1 VSAAKSQDWRT
12 ARAFAEIFNCNSLD
26 YKTSM
31 LLCLQEVAPAT
42 LQTTTSITDYSIDET
57 DLKFDWASPWP
68 VQDYYS
74 SNPVLPLDPLEAMVR
89 GQFNKVPIMTGAVQ
103 HEGALSL
110 IYAQVA
116 EDKEKWWRVLGPIFL
131 QMTQSSNRS
140 EVTDSE
146 RLMADAILQFYAQGN
161 VDSVENPEG
170 WELMFQD
177 TGFLS
182 PDQKFAELS
191 SRHVDVFNYFYTH
204 HTNHSLAP
212 LYGYED
218 SRWSPIHADDVLFLF
233 NTTFLQSPK
242 SVEDDL
248 MTRIM
253 TKYWTNFAKFGTP
266 SPQKIQSDE
275 ETSTLT
281 SVEETT
287 SQTEETEGELD
298 LPEWKPFSTK
308 KLYMDLSTSPTMEA
322 DNAPTRMY
330 FMQKVFWDKRENE
343 IQRTLLLEEVS
354 KSILTFVN

>member
-1 VSAAKSQDWRT
+1 
-12 ARAFAEIFNCNSLD
+12 
-26 YKTSM
+26 
-31 LLCLQEVAPAT
+31 
-42 LQTTTSITDYSIDET
+42 
-57 DLKFDWASPWP
+57 
-68 VQDYYS
+68 
-74 SNPVLPLDPLEAMVR
+74 
-89 GQFNKVPIMTGAVQ
+89 
-103 HEGALSL
+103 L